1 MSIRYAVRVR
11 GSSGDAALVAQ
22 QAGLEVETV
31 SVTTTISGRFR
42 DQAALFGSL
51 ARLRL
56 LGLEVM
62 DVRRLPRP
70 HGKQGKR
77 LDYPEADGG
86 GPSSPR

>member
-1 MSIRYAVRVR
+1 MTIRYAIRVR
-11 GSSGDAALVAQ
+11 GSSDDAFLVAR

-62 DVRRLPRP
+62 DVRRLPRVGSRP
-70 HGKQGKR
+70 GHV
-77 LDYPEADGG
+77 ASDGG
-86 GPSSPR
+86 AGSSPA

>member
-1 MSIRYAVRVR
+1 M
-11 GSSGDAALVAQ
+11 LVAQ
-22 QAGLEVETV
+22 QAGLEVETIC
-31 SVTTTISGRFR
+31 VTTTISGRFR

-62 DVRRLPRP
+62 DVRRLPRQP
-70 HGKQGKR
+70 GKQGNR

-86 GPSSPR
+86 PSSPR

>member
-1 MSIRYAVRVR
+1 MSIRYALRVR
-11 GSSGDAALVAQ
+11 GSSDDALLVARQ
-22 QAGLEVETV
+22 VGLDVETV

-62 DVRRLPRP
+62 DVRRLPRLGNRP
-70 HGKQGKR
+70 GQV
-77 LDYPEADGG
+77 ESEGG
-86 GPSSPR
+86 AAGSSSA

>member
-1 MSIRYAVRVR
+1 MTVRYAFRVR
-11 GSSGDAALVAQ
+11 GSSADASRAAQ
-22 QAGLEVETV
+22 EAGLQVESV

-51 ARLRL
+51 VRLRL

-70 HGKQGKR
+70 GDGSFPGHSV
-77 LDYPEADGG
+77 LDDAF
-86 GPSSPR
+86 PSSPE